1 MTFGVARCF
10 AIRAVEQRGTLT
22 LESGL
27 SPATCHTAIDTFPP
41 LAPTGL
47 TAVGS
52 EGGVSLIWEPSAAPD
67 VVGYLVLRGLP
78 GQALAPLM
86 ESPVPDATYR
96 DTTAAAGVMYVY
108 AVVAVDDATPANVSP
123 ESNRVQEAA
132 R

>member
-1 MTFGVARCF
+1 MTFGVARCY
-10 AIRAVEQRGTLT
+10 ALRAVEQRPTVT
-22 LESGL
+22 LESAL

-52 EGGVSLIWEPSAAPD
+52 EGGVSLIWEPNPEPD

-78 GQALAPLM
+78 GDALAPLVQA
-86 ESPVPDATYR
+86 PIPDATYR
-96 DTTAAAGVMYVY
+96 DTTAQAGVMYVY
-108 AVVAVDDATPANVSP
+108 AVVAVDNATPGNVSP